1 MMTAKERAEQRLN
14 CFYVAVNIMREKRP
28 RPTTK
33 DILNEAKKV
42 WEWVS
47 DVKGDNK

>member
-1 MMTAKERAEQRLN
+1 MIAKEKADLRLN
-14 CFYVAVNIMREKRP
+14 CFYAAANIMREKRP

-42 WEWVS
+42 WEWVLGE
-47 DVKGDNK
+47 KGDDR